1 MADRIMSGF
10 SRTNH
15 IKLPEETTTID
26 TSTVLG
32 ASAYGAILKANKTG
46 NYENVGNVLTLYKSI
61 KEVDSS
67 NDKEDRFI
75 RSSNTVTVL
84 TDANGGEHRLT
95 DSAMV
100 IAYTD
105 KGMTISKTITKHTWS
120 DGVITE
126 E

>member
-1 MADRIMSGF
+1 M
-10 SRTNH
+10 
-15 IKLPEETTTID
+15 
-26 TSTVLG
+26 
-32 ASAYGAILKANKTG
+32 
-46 NYENVGNVLTLYKSI
+46 YKSI